1 MQDAYLGI
9 DIGSISTKG
18 VIIDSQNQ
26 ILSSA
31 YIWTEGN
38 PIGAA
43 KKLLHLL
50 EEQFDKNNYQIV
62 STGTT
67 GSARKLVGDMIGAT
81 MVKNEITAHAV
92 GTTTLHPDVR
102 TILEIGGQD
111 SKIILVENGVAV
123 DYAMNTLCAAGT
135 GAFLSSQS
143 KRLGVEVEDFGK
155 IALLSHHPTPIAARC
170 TVFAE
175 SDLVHKIQM
184 GHAKE
189 DIIAGLCQAVADN
202 YLNNVGKGKKIISP
216 VVFQGGVSKNI
227 GVVEAFKK
235 ALGCDIIVDQNGHL
249 MGAFGVALLAQ
260 KSDTRKKF
268 DFSVKDMVFKTQEI
282 NCGKCPNN
290 CEIICVYKDDILI
303 DSWGNRCDKGSMK
316 KEFSK

>member
-43 KKLLHLL
+43 KKLLPLL

-67 GSARKLVGDMIGAT
+67 GSARKLVGDMVDAT

-189 DIIAGLCQAVADN
+189 DIIAGLCQAIADN